1 MIKKLIKKQINFMQE
16 HFKDVTGDLYRTKAS
31 IHRNVLI
38 CDY

>member
-1 MIKKLIKKQINFMQE
+1 MQA